1 MTPICFWMAILPI
14 FIFHLFIAFTYLGQ
28 SFIFLSDSLR
38 FKLAAILSFF
48 FCSVDL
54 PPWKLCDRCDR
65 LPPDLSQFSFR
76 LTTELALLS
85 LIFSL
90 LDLLLSLLWLLSLD
104 ESVANLDLDKF
115 RKSLAAFCKR
125 VDSRLSTGFLWI
137 GLSSFCLQKK
147 INALS
152 WV

>member
-1 MTPICFWMAILPI
+1 MNGNFCLFL
-14 FIFHLFIAFTYLGQ
+14 FIFSYLGQ
-28 SFIFLSDSLR
+28 SLIFLSDSLR

-48 FCSVDL
+48 FCSVDR

-65 LPPDLSQFSFR
+65 LPPDLSPLSFK
-76 LTTELALLS
+76 LTELALLS
-85 LIFSL
+85 LVFSL
-90 LDLLLSLLWLLSLD
+90 LLDLSLWLLSLD
-104 ESVANLDLDKF
+104 ESATSLDLDKF
-115 RKSLAAFCKR
+115 LKSLAAFCKR

-137 GLSSFCLQKK
+137 GLSSFCLQK